1 MYFPDRGCVRPLRH
15 LYGYATGITIYFA
28 LIGCR
33 HCSELSRSYIY
44 IFIRINC
51 SFKNK
56 RLKTKEEE
64 RHTTCQRIVL
74 N

>member
-1 MYFPDRGCVRPLRH
+1 MYFPDRGCVRPLLH
-15 LYGYATGITIYFA
+15 LYGYATDVTIYFA